1 MSNNLISIIT
11 PSYNHETY
19 ISRFIESVISQNY
32 QNWELIIVD
41 DCSKDSTFQIAQ
53 KYKDERIKL
62 YKNEYNSGVNYTI
75 NKAFELSSGQ
85 IVTTIASDD
94 ELNDNAL
101 SKINRYFNLHDNIDF
116 TSCNLIVID
125 ENSKPSKAYQNSML
139 PELKER
145 EKHDILH
152 DMFFHGNQLYA
163 PGMCFRRKV
172 LEKILPQSFSSI
184 LFQDYITNIDALI
197 YFNLGIIKD
206 CLVKYR
212 ILSTSLSNSGERSI
226 KLEKVENSSVLD
238 SFLKVS
244 DVSLLD
250 KIFEKEINDLKIKP
264 NTRNIS
270 FFLGMMAIKSEDAQ
284 RQIWGLNK
292 IKEFYNSNAKM
303 LHDEYG
309 FEFKDLINLC
319 SKISIKN
326 QCNTY
331 KKKNKSLFSV
341 ILEKMFSITKKNNR
355 HILTV
360 LGIKI
365 RFQ

>member
-1 MSNNLISIIT
+1 MNNNLISIIT

-101 SKINRYFNLHDNIDF
+101 SKINDYFNSHDDIDF
-116 TSCNLIVID
+116 TSCNLKVID
-125 ENSKPSKAYQNSML
+125 ENSLPSKAYPNSML

-212 ILSTSLSNSGERSI
+212 ILNTSLSNLGERSI

-238 SFLKVS
+238 SFLKLS
-244 DVSLLD
+244 DVWLLE
-250 KIFEKEINDLKIKP
+250 KIFKNEIIDLKIKP

-270 FFLGMMAIKSEDAQ
+270 FFLGMMAIKSDDTQ

-319 SKISIKN
+319 SKISISSPHN
-326 QCNTY
+326 NFT
-331 KKKNKSLFSV
+331 KKKSF
-341 ILEKMFSITKKNNR
+341 FSIILKKTFSLTKKNDK
-355 HILTV
+355 HMLTILGMQII
-360 LGIKI
+360 L
-365 RFQ
+365 

>member
-11 PSYNHETY
+11 PSFNHETY

-41 DCSKDSTFQIAQ
+41 DCSEDETFQIAQ

-62 YKNEYNSGVNYTI
+62 YKNEYNAGVNYTI

-101 SKINRYFNLHDNIDF
+101 SKINDYFNSHDDIDF
-116 TSCNLIVID
+116 TSCNLKVID
-125 ENSKPSKAYQNSML
+125 ENSLPSKAYPNSML

-212 ILSTSLSNSGERSI
+212 ILSTSLSNLGERSI

-270 FFLGMMAIKSEDAQ
+270 FFLGMMAIKSEDTQ

-319 SKISIKN
+319 SKISISSPHN
-326 QCNTY
+326 NF
-331 KKKNKSLFSV
+331 KKKKSLFSI
-341 ILEKMFSITKKNNR
+341 ILKKTFSLTKKNDK
-355 HILTV
+355 HMLTILGMQII
-360 LGIKI
+360 L
-365 RFQ
+365 